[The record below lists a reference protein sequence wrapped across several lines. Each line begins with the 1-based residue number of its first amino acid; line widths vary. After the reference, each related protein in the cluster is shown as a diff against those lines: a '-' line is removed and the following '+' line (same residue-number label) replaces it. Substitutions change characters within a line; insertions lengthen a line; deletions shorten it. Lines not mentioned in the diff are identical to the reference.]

1 MRRSTDAPLPPA
13 QLETLKKIDRENMR
27 DVSPRGS
34 LLDLN
39 DGLYLIGLKVEQLA
53 ALKKAQR
60 DGRIKLARIIDRDAK
75 YATVEVPNGQSIAG
89 LKRIAPSARLA

>member
-1 MRRSTDAPLPPA
+1 
-13 QLETLKKIDRENMR
+13 MR

-39 DGLYLIGLKVEQLA
+39 DGLYLIWLEVGQLP
-53 ALKKAQR
+53 ALKQAQR
-60 DGRIKLARIIDRDAK
+60 DGKIKLARIIDRDAK

-89 LKRIAPSARLA
+89 LKRIASSARLA